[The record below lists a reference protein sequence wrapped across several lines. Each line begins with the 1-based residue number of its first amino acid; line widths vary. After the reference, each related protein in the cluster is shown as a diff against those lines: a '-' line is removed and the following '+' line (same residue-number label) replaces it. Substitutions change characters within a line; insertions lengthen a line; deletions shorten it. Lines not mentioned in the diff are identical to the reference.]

1 MVWIVGAV
9 CMILFGATLGVIGLS
24 LDYVGVCNNGW
35 DHVAGWHI
43 SAGVLS
49 ARGPGK
55 HIASPLGRGGWV
67 QKNFLTPTVAF
78 SWSASRLRRRNFT
91 VSGGNVA

>member
-24 LDYVGVCNNGW
+24 LDMLAYAIMGGIMLL
-35 DHVAGWHI
+35 AGI
-43 SAGVLS
+43 FLLVSFR
-49 ARGPGK
+49 RGPGETYRLSVRVVAAGFEK
-55 HIASPLGRGGWV
+55 I
-67 QKNFLTPTVAF
+67 LTPSRAF
-78 SWSASRLRRRNFT
+78 SWSASRLRRRNFA